1 MPNKEQLYISLTES
15 CRTSGA
21 QLVVVSKMRSIEEI
35 LELYTLGQRLFAE
48 NRVQELLH
56 KVPLLPG
63 DIEWH
68 LIGHLQTNKVRTVL
82 PYIQCL
88 QSLDSLKLAIK
99 VQEEAQK
106 LNTRMR
112 CLLQIK
118 IAAEETKYGWDFE
131 ALLSLFQSG
140 QHLAWSHIQL
150 AGVMGMATLTS
161 DQDQV
166 RSEMRQLKNHFDQLK
181 SMFFSASPEFRT
193 ISMGMSGDYPIA
205 LEEGSTMIRVGS
217 LLFPNPPA

>member
-1 MPNKEQLYISLTES
+1 MPNKEHLYITLTES
-15 CRTSGA
+15 CRKAGA

-35 LELYTLGQRLFAE
+35 QELYTLGQRLFAE
-48 NRVQELLH
+48 NRAQQLLL

-68 LIGHLQTNKVRTVL
+68 LIGHLQTNKVRAVL
-82 PYIQCL
+82 PHIHCL

-99 VQEEAQK
+99 VQEEAHK
-106 LNTRMR
+106 LNTRIR

-118 IAAEETKYGWDFE
+118 IAAEETKYGWDFSE
-131 ALLSLFQSG
+131 LLSVLQSG
-140 QHLAWSHIQL
+140 RHQAWSHIQL

-161 DQDQV
+161 DHDQV
-166 RSEMRQLKNHFDQLK
+166 RREMRQLKNQFDQLK
-181 SMFFSASPEFRT
+181 STFFASSPEFRT

-205 LEEGSTMIRVGS
+205 LEEGSTMVRVGS
-217 LLFPNPPA
+217 LLFPNPPS